1 MDTNADASDSA
12 IALPGLEKKK
22 KKKKKKKRGKRDIHL
37 TG

>member
-12 IALPGLEKKK
+12 IGKLRKKK
-22 KKKKKKKRGKRDIHL
+22 KTKKKKRGKRDIYL

>member
-12 IALPGLEKKK
+12 IGKLRKKK
-22 KKKKKKKRGKRDIHL
+22 KQKKKRGKRDIYL